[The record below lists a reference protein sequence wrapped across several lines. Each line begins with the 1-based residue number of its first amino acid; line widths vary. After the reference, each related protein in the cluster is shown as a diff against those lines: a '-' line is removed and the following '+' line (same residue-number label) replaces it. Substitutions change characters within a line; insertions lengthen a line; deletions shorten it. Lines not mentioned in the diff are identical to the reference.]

1 MDDKKITEIKPNG
14 EQTTLFF
21 HNKHVKVDESGR
33 MLGSCNH
40 GLIAVIADL
49 SAAVKMKD
57 GAHAGR
63 RAADERVRGEGE
75 QLRGESVQLVSAC
88 EGSDS

>member
-63 RAADERVRGEGE
+63 RAGGLLMNECAAKVNSCGAN
-75 QLRGESVQLVSAC
+75 LFN
-88 EGSDS
+88 